1 MIATEIAQTNGHIT
15 PLTVTPKSALA
26 KLQQLREE
34 LKSVYL
40 DRSEAIDLI
49 LVGLLAKMHI
59 FLGGKP
65 GTGKTELAKAVSDA
79 ITGTTFFHYLMT
91 KTTVAEEVLGAPDLA
106 ELQKGKF
113 VRDTEAML
121 PEAHLARWM
130 KSARQIALS
139 ATPH

>member
-1 MIATEIAQTNGHIT
+1 MIATEIAQTTGHIT

-59 FLGGKP
+59 FLGGK
-65 GTGKTELAKAVSDA
+65 
-79 ITGTTFFHYLMT
+79 
-91 KTTVAEEVLGAPDLA
+91 
-106 ELQKGKF
+106 
-113 VRDTEAML
+113 
-121 PEAHLARWM
+121 
-130 KSARQIALS
+130 
-139 ATPH
+139 